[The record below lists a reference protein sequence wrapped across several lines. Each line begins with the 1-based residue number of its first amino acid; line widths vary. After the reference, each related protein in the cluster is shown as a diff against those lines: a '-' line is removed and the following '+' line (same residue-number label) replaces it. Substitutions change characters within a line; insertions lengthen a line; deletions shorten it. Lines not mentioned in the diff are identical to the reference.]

1 MASFIFDPSK
11 GETPETLARQRAIL
25 DAMLQNSQGVPQ
37 SLGEGIASIGQAL
50 SARLGY
56 AALAKKEAAA
66 KAAGDAAFGSIA
78 GAMAG
83 KSAFPPAPGYSSAS
97 ASSAAPDYHGD
108 QLAWTDA
115 APYQKALLNTIAGP
129 ESGGKY
135 NVIYGGGTF
144 DDFSHHPNQ
153 AVRIQT
159 GPNAG
164 RTSSAAGK
172 YQFLGSTW
180 DDQAKKLG
188 LTDFSPVNQDKAA
201 WNLAAETYKAKT
213 GNDLATV
220 LQSGDPQA
228 IAGVGPALAGQWTSL
243 PGGIEQG
250 TNVNRF
256 VATYQRALGAG
267 ATPAQATA
275 VAQQTTQPKPVQVA
289 SLDPSAGV
297 SSIDPYGRIPAT
309 DSRGEDQRAK
319 FRHWNSNPVANEAAN
334 EAAIDPALAGVVD
347 RAKQIAGT
355 NFVIGSGRR
364 DAGMQQKAVD
374 WGWSKTNDS
383 DHLGGGAVDL
393 WPVDANGQVVFDPQ
407 KQAQIVQAMKQ
418 AAKEKGVDLDPG
430 ADWSRFKDVPHF
442 GMVGQTP
449 LDNAPI
455 PTPRP
460 GNGGGVQVASLD
472 PSAGVTGYA
481 PGAPGATTPAGQ
493 RVLAAMMSKQPMGG
507 PVASLQPSA
516 GATPDA
522 APSAIPVPAAPAQQ
536 RIVQAMQ
543 SNLPVMAGGDA
554 GAIQWDQN
562 GGPSMQ
568 TLMQAANS
576 APYMNDAQRSIL
588 SAIIQNKMQ
597 DDDPLRQLQIQAARK
612 SLAAPPKQWQ
622 KLDDHTLFDPASGE
636 TKAATGG
643 ARPLFDGTSIEGQ
656 AWNILQTADPGSR
669 EYATAYSI
677 VSQPKTQ
684 LVQTENG
691 LVPVQV
697 PPQLPSWLKTPTGE
711 GVPAPPVSPAPAA
724 PAGATPAPGP
734 APASP
739 NGVKSG
745 AAIPGTTKPPNE
757 AQQRNRQL
765 YAVVQPELAT
775 IEQNFSALSD
785 PNNQAW
791 SHLPIG
797 AEYMTSPEFQR
808 AQNSINTIIA
818 SYLYSVSGATAS
830 PAEVEKQAAVLTPKL
845 GESKQSIDDKLA
857 RIRTMVDAIKNNR
870 GDNADEP
877 SGDVG
882 GEWQDMGNGV
892 KIRMKP

>member
-37 SLGEGIASIGQAL
+37 TLGEGIASIGQAL

-66 KAAGDAAFGSIA
+66 KAAGDAAFGNIA

-83 KSAFPPAPGYSSAS
+83 KSAFPPAPGS
-97 ASSAAPDYHGD
+97 SSAAASSGGADYHGD

-153 AVRIQT
+153 PVRIQT

-172 YQFLGSTW
+172 YQFLGPTW

-188 LTDFSPVNQDKAA
+188 LPDFQPVNQDKAA

-213 GNDLATV
+213 GQDLATV

-228 IAGVGPALAGQWTSL
+228 IAGVGSALSGIWTSL

-309 DSRGEDQRAK
+309 DTRGEDQRAK
-319 FRHWNSNPVANEAAN
+319 FRQWNSNPVANEAAN

-460 GNGGGVQVASLD
+460 GDGGGVQVASLD

-516 GATPDA
+516 GAVPDA

-543 SNLPVMAGGDA
+543 DNLPVMAGGDA

-562 GGPSMQ
+562 GGPSVQ

-576 APYMNDAQRSIL
+576 APYMNDTQKAILGALIKQKIDPDAALDTEYKRAQIKNIESEIAKR
-588 SAIIQNKMQ
+588 N
-597 DDDPLRQLQIQAARK
+597 DPNARDKFGNNPVWGKDKNGKWVLFQLNNA
-612 SLAAPPKQWQ
+612 
-622 KLDDHTLFDPASGE
+622 
-636 TKAATGG
+636 GG
-643 ARPLFDGTSIEGQ
+643 L
-656 AWNILQTADPGSR
+656 
-669 EYATAYSI
+669 
-677 VSQPKTQ
+677 
-684 LVQTENG
+684 
-691 LVPVQV
+691 
-697 PPQLPSWLKTPTGE
+697 
-711 GVPAPPVSPAPAA
+711 APAA
-724 PAGATPAPGP
+724 APDGIDLVPPGVGQLDLGTSFGIRDRAGAIIGDVPKDVSGEAAQKEIG
-734 APASP
+734 
-739 NGVKSG
+739 KSQG
-745 AAIPGTTKPPNE
+745 AAQFDLPRIEDNAAMMTGILDRMKTHPGRAGSTGFIEGMLPSRTADQVDFQSLVNETKGQAFLQAYQTLKGAGQISE
-757 AQQRNRQL
+757 AEG
-765 YAVVQPELAT
+765 AKA
-775 IEQNFSALSD
+775 EQALSRLG
-785 PNNQAW
+785 NQRI
-791 SHLPIG
+791 SDE
-797 AEYMTSPEFQR
+797 EYLR
-808 AQNSINTIIA
+808 AIDDFEGVIRTGLA
-818 SYLYSVSGATAS
+818 RAR
-830 PAEVEKQAAVLTPKL
+830 KQAGVPEAGAGQP
-845 GESKQSIDDKLA
+845 QSQDGS
-857 RIRTMVDAIKNNR
+857 RTTSGGLKWSI
-870 GDNADEP
+870 EP
-877 SGDVG
+877 
-882 GEWQDMGNGV
+882 
-892 KIRMKP
+892 